1 VPGELHAWRLHDG
14 CLPPRP
20 DDGFAKAIGELKESG
35 ASMLVVNQ
43 IICNGALVGITAG
56 DPLEALHEGLPI
68 VTKCFAATITGG

>member
-1 VPGELHAWRLHDG
+1 
-14 CLPPRP
+14 
-20 DDGFAKAIGELKESG
+20 
-35 ASMLVVNQ
+35 MLVVNQ